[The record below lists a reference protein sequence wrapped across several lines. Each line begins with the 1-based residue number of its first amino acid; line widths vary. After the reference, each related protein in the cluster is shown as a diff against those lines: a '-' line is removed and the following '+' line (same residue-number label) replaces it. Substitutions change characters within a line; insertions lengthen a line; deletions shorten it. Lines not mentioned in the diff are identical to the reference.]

1 MEDNNF
7 KYYQEKISKSNKT
20 FKSNDKKAN
29 LFSKAIKD
37 NIEVFGSSQNEFNN
51 NVSKAFEE
59 SNALLEDFSN
69 KINVLETKMASIL
82 QQNESLKSRINALQR
97 TDLMI
102 VDSCIKSTGENTKLI
117 NDYIRKINP
126 EIRIDSAPNG
136 CKEINFQTLTE
147 AIKIPQ
153 DGNSAELNLNTIG
166 KSYKDTL
173 KKELQKI
180 AIDGTNRI
188 ISVVCTGFLNPLGVD
203 SATYQAVQIYKL
215 LRKSSVYRV
224 KFISIE
230 KSLEHPIL
238 DGDFLCIPAKGCG
251 QYLKVINSKLN
262 IFCSNT
268 LDIFA
273 LDNYSLVSQKA
284 LIVITGQNPI
294 GDASEDLVEQLSYAN
309 DFGIHTYMVQSNNAS
324 DILMEKGFHK
334 SSILYP
340 IINKYRLPNVN
351 KKSLNQDDFTIGVVS
366 TITANDNSGI
376 FLLQDIVKEKSNYKF
391 RVLWNLSAEVPDGLS
406 KAENCTIVKESKLE
420 DFYST
425 IDCLLVPYVDI
436 NNESCPQSAL
446 EVMLLD
452 IPVVCTEVCGIS
464 ELIKISN
471 LGEIVPPNNSDI
483 CDALDRVLS
492 NYNNYRNIIGYSKLE
507 NSLDYSTLVDTVEK
521 FAEINYP
528 NGYISLNDWKNCLN
542 KVNKNLI
549 KGEKAILDYYDKL
562 SKVEPPADS
571 VGRVLSYLELQ
582 NLGII
587 LEDRYE
593 NSKNL
598 NILDISCKNDRITSQ
613 CKNYGK
619 CIAND
624 SFISST
630 IKDSYNVITCFDYIN
645 HLEYSSRKIVYNKVF
660 KSLNNSGIFILNVP
674 NIYFDVVFKNS
685 KGWQNYDIYSI
696 AWYKDSIVE
705 ELKENDFKVQYII
718 PVGQGLNTDAPDS
731 IKNIPMSWTI
741 GAIKM

>member
-7 KYYQEKISKSNKT
+7 KYYQEKISKFNKT

-29 LFSKAIKD
+29 LFSKAVKES
-37 NIEVFGSSQNEFNN
+37 IEVFGSSQNEFND

-59 SNALLEDFSN
+59 SNALLENFNN

-102 VDSCIKSTGENTKLI
+102 VDSCIKSNSENTKLI

-126 EIRIDSAPNG
+126 EIRNDSAPTG

-153 DGNSAELNLNTIG
+153 DSTELDLNTIG

-215 LRKSSVYRV
+215 LKKSSVYRV

-230 KSLEHPIL
+230 NSLEHPIL
-238 DGDFLCIPAKGCG
+238 DGNFLCIPAKGCG
-251 QYLKVINSKLN
+251 QYLRVINSKLN

-268 LDIFA
+268 LDIFS
-273 LDNYSLVSQKA
+273 LDDYSLVSQKG
-284 LIVITGQNPI
+284 LVIITGQNPI
-294 GDASEDLVEQLSYAN
+294 SDASTDLVEQLSYAN

-334 SSILYP
+334 PSILYP
-340 IINKYRLPNVN
+340 IINKYRLPSVN
-351 KKSLNQDDFTIGVVS
+351 KKSLSRDDFTIGVVS
-366 TITANDNSGI
+366 TITANDNSGVS
-376 FLLQDIVKEKSNYKF
+376 LLANIIKEKSNYKF
-391 RVLWNLSAEVPDGLS
+391 RVLWNSSTEVPDGLS

-425 IDCLLVPYVDI
+425 IDCLLVPYVDT
-436 NNESCPQSAL
+436 NNESCPESAL

-452 IPVVCTEVCGIS
+452 IPVVCTEICGIA

-471 LGEIVPPNNSDI
+471 LGEIAPPNNIDI
-483 CDALDRVLS
+483 CNALDRVLY
-492 NYNNYRNIIGYSKLE
+492 NYNNYRSNIGYSKLE
-507 NSLDYSTLVDTVEK
+507 NSLDYSNLVDTIERFTEV
-521 FAEINYP
+521 NYP
-528 NGYISLNDWKNCLN
+528 NGYISLNVWKDSL
-542 KVNKNLI
+542 KKTNKNLI

-562 SKVEPPADS
+562 SKVEPPTDS

-619 CIAND
+619 CTPND
-624 SFISST
+624 SFLAST
-630 IKDSYNVITCFDYIN
+630 VDGSYNVITCFDYLQ
-645 HLEYSSRKIVYNKVF
+645 HLEYSSRKIIYNKIF
-660 KSLNNSGIFILNVP
+660 KSLNNSGIFVLNVP
-674 NIYFDVVFKNS
+674 NIYFDLVFKNS
-685 KGWQNYDIYSI
+685 KGWQNYDIYSM
-696 AWYKDSIVE
+696 AWSKDSIIE
-705 ELKENDFKVQYII
+705 ELKENGLKVQYII
-718 PVGQGLNTDAPDS
+718 PVGQGLNVDAPDS
-731 IKNIPMSWTI
+731 IKNIPISWTI
-741 GAIKM
+741 GAIKI